1 MRRPLKGKV
10 MIAKKLT
17 VATLML
23 VFVAGAAQAAGK
35 RCPEERSL
43 RSHDSKLAT
52 QVTFLNTSGDQA
64 RVYWLNYQG
73 RREFYKSLRPGESFT
88 QDTFAT
94 HPWVATD
101 ADENCL
107 DVYIPQARPSTM
119 RIH

>member
-1 MRRPLKGKV
+1 M
-10 MIAKKLT
+10 KKLIL
-17 VATLML
+17 VALSVVL
-23 VFVAGAAQAAGK
+23 SAGAAQAAGK
-35 RCPEERSL
+35 RCTEERSL
-43 RSHDSKLAT
+43 RSHDSKLNT
-52 QVTFLNTSGDQA
+52 QLTFVNNTTDSA

-107 DVYIPQARPSTM
+107 DVYVPQPRPSTM
-119 RIH
+119 RIQ

>member
-1 MRRPLKGKV
+1 
-10 MIAKKLT
+10 MIGKKLAL
-17 VATLML
+17 VAVTIVLG
-23 VFVAGAAQAAGK
+23 ASAAQAAGR
-35 RCPEERSL
+35 RCSEERSL

-52 QVTFLNTSGDQA
+52 QVTFLNTSSESA

-73 RREFYKSLRPGESFT
+73 RREFYKALRPGESFT
-88 QDTFAT
+88 QDTYAT

-107 DVYIPQARPSTM
+107 EVYMPQPRPSTL